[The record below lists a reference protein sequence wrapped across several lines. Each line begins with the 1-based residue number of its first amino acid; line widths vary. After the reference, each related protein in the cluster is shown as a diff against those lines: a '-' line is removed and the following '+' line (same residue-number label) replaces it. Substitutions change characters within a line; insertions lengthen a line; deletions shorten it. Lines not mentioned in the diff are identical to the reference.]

1 MITGAQTILT
11 HKPKSKNMKQLT
23 NIFYSIIILLAIT
36 VSMTS
41 CEAIAGIFKAGMW
54 SGIIIVALIVGLI
67 LYFVSRSRK

>member
-1 MITGAQTILT
+1 
-11 HKPKSKNMKQLT
+11 MKQLT